1 MVISSMFLEAVDIE
15 CYDGYKAHERP
26 TAFTFEGRR
35 REVAEVID
43 RWYEGSPQAG
53 GPALDYFKVRTGEGK
68 VFLLRYNALFDSWAV
83 VLPRRERDGG

>member
-1 MVISSMFLEAVDIE
+1 MVLSSMIFEVVDVE

-53 GPALDYFKVRTGEGK
+53 GTALDYFKVRTEEGE
-68 VFLLRYNALFDSWAV
+68 VFLLRYNALFDVWAV
-83 VLPRRERDGG
+83 VLPGREGDGE